1 MIMKTIASITSFE
14 QIKLLSDP
22 RRMEI
27 VRLLMS
33 EPATLSQLGR
43 ALGRH
48 PAWVQHHIKALEA
61 GGLVEIAEVR
71 VNAGVTEKFYCAR
84 AGGFLLQEMV
94 LPRSEKPVLVFS
106 GSHDL
111 ALERLAQQLSPHIEL
126 LVHSVGSLDGL
137 VNLRMG
143 LCSFSGA
150 HLLDSSGAYNAPFVS
165 RLFPD
170 RRVHLVT
177 LAHRTQGWMT
187 APGNPRGIRGAAD
200 LLQPG
205 LRFVN
210 RNPGSGTR
218 LWLDGELRRLGI
230 VPETVSGY
238 SRVVNTHTGAA
249 LAILSGEADVA
260 VGLEAAA
267 LQHGLD
273 FLPLFA
279 ERYDLVLPDEPL
291 PALAPLLDALQTAR
305 FRQEMNNLPGY
316 DTSQTGEEIP
326 LR

>member
-1 MIMKTIASITSFE
+1 MQTLHPLTSLE

-22 RRMEI
+22 RRRQI
-27 VRLLMS
+27 LRLLMAQ
-33 EPATLSQLGR
+33 PATLSQLGR

-61 GGLVEIAEVR
+61 GGLVELAETR
-71 VNAGVTEKFYCAR
+71 LTDGVTEKYYRTR
-84 AGGFLLQEMV
+84 AGGFLVQELI
-94 LPRSEKPVLVFS
+94 LPQADKPVLVFS

-111 ALERLAQQLSPHIEL
+111 ALEHLAEQISPFLQCIFL
-126 LVHSVGSLDGL
+126 PVGSLDGL

-150 HLLDSSGAYNAPFVS
+150 HLLDSSGAYNTPFVS

-187 APGNPRGIRGAAD
+187 APGNPRGIRGVAD

-218 LWLDGELRRLGI
+218 LWFDSELKRLGI
-230 VPETVSGY
+230 APTSISGY
-238 SRVVNTHTGAA
+238 ERVVETHSAAA
-249 LAILSGEADVA
+249 LAVQCGEADVA
-260 VGLEAAA
+260 LGLEAAA
-267 LQHGLD
+267 VQHGLD
-273 FLPLFA
+273 FVPLFS
-279 ERYDLVLPDEPL
+279 ERYDLVVPQENL
-291 PALAPLLDALQTAR
+291 PALAPLLDALQSAAFRRSAESLRGYETAH
-305 FRQEMNNLPGY
+305 
-316 DTSQTGEEIP
+316 SGEEIA
-326 LR
+326 LQ